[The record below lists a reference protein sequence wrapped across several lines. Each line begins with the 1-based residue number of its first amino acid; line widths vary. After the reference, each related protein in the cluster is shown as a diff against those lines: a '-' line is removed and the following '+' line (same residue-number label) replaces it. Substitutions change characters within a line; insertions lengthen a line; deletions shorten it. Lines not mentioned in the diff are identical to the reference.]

1 MLNNPRPSRYS
12 GSMAEGQQAVHWAD
26 VYAEQVIREKGDKE
40 LYVAASGITPS
51 GTVHIG
57 NFREIISVELVVR
70 ALRQHGKKVR
80 FIYSWDDYDV
90 FRKIPKNMPKQE
102 MLAGYLRQPITRV
115 PDPYGREDSYA
126 RHNEREVEE
135 LLPVVGIFP
144 EYIYQFREYG
154 ASRYAEGIRSA
165 LQHREE
171 LRATLDEHRT
181 EALAGEWWPI
191 SIFCTRCGR
200 DTTSVRGWDGQY
212 GVSYSCKS
220 CKNEESLDL
229 RSTGAVK
236 LLWRVD
242 WPMRWAYQRV
252 DFEPAG
258 KDHHTE
264 GGSFDTGREIV
275 KRVYGFEAPT
285 SFQYDF
291 IGIKGGAGKI
301 SSSSGEVVSLRD
313 VLQVYQPEV
322 VRFLFASSR
331 PNTEFAISFD
341 LDVLKIYEDYDRCE
355 RVFFA
360 AEQAPENRAAREK
373 RTYELSQVRE
383 VPASLPTQ
391 VGFRHLCNLVCIW
404 EGDPDKVLASLDLH
418 TPTKDQAKVR
428 TRAVC
433 AWNWVRN
440 YAPESFR
447 FRLRP
452 AGSQPLD
459 FGQRERK
466 ALRLLA
472 EEVREKLAGHDEK
485 SLAEAIYRI
494 AAEAGMDSKEF
505 FKTVYRA
512 LIEKEQGPRLAG
524 FLLILGRER
533 VLDLLGGY

>member
-1 MLNNPRPSRYS
+1 
-12 GSMAEGQQAVHWAD
+12 MALAEQAIHWAD

-57 NFREIISVELVVR
+57 NFREIISTELVVR
-70 ALRQHGKKVR
+70 ALRERGRKVR

-90 FRKIPKNMPKQE
+90 FRKVPKNMPNREKLE
-102 MLAGYLRQPITRV
+102 RYLRQPITRV
-115 PDPYGREDSYA
+115 PDPYGKEESYA
-126 RHNEREVEE
+126 RHNEREIED

-144 EYIYQFREYG
+144 EYLYQHREYG
-154 ASRYAEGIRSA
+154 ASRYAEGIRTA
-165 LQHREE
+165 LEHREK
-171 LRATLDEHRT
+171 LRASLDEHRT

-200 DTTSVRGWDGQY
+200 DTTTVKGWDGRY

-220 CKNEESLDL
+220 CQNEETLDL

-242 WPMRWAYQRV
+242 WPMRWAYQGV

-258 KDHHTE
+258 KDHHSE
-264 GGSFDTGREIV
+264 GGSFDTGRLIV
-275 KRVYGFEAPT
+275 KKVYGRDAPV

-301 SSSSGEVVSLRD
+301 SSSSGEVISLRD

-322 VRFLFASSR
+322 VRYLFASTR
-331 PNTEFAISFD
+331 PNTEFVISFD

-355 RVFFA
+355 RVYFG
-360 AEQAPENRAAREK
+360 AEQAPENRAAKER
-373 RTYELSQVRE
+373 RTYQLSQVGA
-383 VPASLPTQ
+383 VPASMPTQ
-391 VGFRHLCNLVCIW
+391 VGFRHLCNLVCVY
-404 EGDPDKVLASLDLH
+404 EGDADKVLASLGLS
-418 TPTKDQAKVR
+418 TPAEDQAKVR

-433 AWNWVRN
+433 AWNWVQN
-440 YAPESFR
+440 HAPESFR
-447 FRLRP
+447 FRLR
-452 AGSQPLD
+452 AADAAPLS
-459 FGQRERK
+459 FAETERR

-472 EEVREKLAGHDEK
+472 AEVRERLASHDEK

-494 AAEAGMDSKEF
+494 AGEAGLDSKEF
-505 FKTVYRA
+505 FKVAYRA

-524 FLLILGRER
+524 FLLILGADR
-533 VLDLLGGY
+533 VLQLLGAY